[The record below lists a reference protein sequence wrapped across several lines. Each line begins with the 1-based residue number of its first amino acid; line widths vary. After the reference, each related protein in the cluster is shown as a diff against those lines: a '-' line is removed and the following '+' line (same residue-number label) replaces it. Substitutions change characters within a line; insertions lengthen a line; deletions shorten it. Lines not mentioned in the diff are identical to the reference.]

1 MANLPETPDYPAGVY
16 QLETSDPVLGGPG
29 GIANRQAEQLG
40 YRTAWLKDK
49 IDAFL
54 AGTVAVFKA
63 TRLAAAR
70 TLSIS
75 GAGSGSVDF
84 DGSTNANIVLTLADS
99 GVVAGTYPKLTIN
112 AKGLVTGGAGLAPSD
127 IPSLDWSKITSGTPM
142 TLAGYGVTLATQAD
156 AEAGTDNAKP
166 TTPLR
171 VFQAL
176 RSVAALATEAV
187 RGVLR
192 VGTQGEVNAGTLDDV
207 VVTPKKLRWG
217 FAALIAGNGYVV
229 FPTWLGGLIIQWGTA
244 GAIPA
249 GGSLTVVRPLTFPN
263 AGYLTVV
270 GNSFSQGSTSYF
282 SSVGVQY
289 VNNAQFNIYVYGSVG
304 QPNATWISI
313 GH

>member
-1 MANLPETPDYPAGVY
+1 
-16 QLETSDPVLGGPG
+16 
-29 GIANRQAEQLG
+29 
-40 YRTAWLKDK
+40 
-49 IDAFL
+49 
-54 AGTVAVFKA
+54 
-63 TRLAAAR
+63 
-70 TLSIS
+70 
-75 GAGSGSVDF
+75 
-84 DGSTNANIVLTLADS
+84 
-99 GVVAGTYPKLTIN
+99 
-112 AKGLVTGGAGLAPSD
+112 
-127 IPSLDWSKITSGTPM
+127 
-142 TLAGYGVTLATQAD
+142 
-156 AEAGTDNAKP
+156 
-166 TTPLR
+166 
-171 VFQAL
+171 
-176 RSVAALATEAV
+176 
-187 RGVLR
+187 
-192 VGTQGEVNAGTLDDV
+192 LDDV